1 MPKCLHN
8 NDNSEKHNN
17 FLNNFFH
24 DESVSF
30 AVRNY
35 FWSCDLSNPNN
46 FVIVFFL
53 FVQQIKARNLNKRD
67 ICVYSNALNL
77 SSGE

>member
-46 FVIVFFL
+46 FVIVFLL
-53 FVQQIKARNLNKRD
+53 FVQ
-67 ICVYSNALNL
+67 
-77 SSGE
+77 

>member
-17 FLNNFFH
+17 FFNHFFH

-53 FVQQIKARNLNKRD
+53 FVQQIKTSDSQYKGH
-67 ICVYSNALNL
+67 VYVL
-77 SSGE
+77 ERFKCIFW